1 MGDAQEQ
8 PQVPDPA
15 EALAR
20 ATVRRSAVL
29 PAPPERVWKALT
41 DDEELS
47 AWFGGSARLDPRPDG
62 TGTFVSPE
70 GRRTARVKR
79 AEPCRRLTW
88 RWWPEEDADDDAGDD
103 SSGDDSNG
111 DDSSDDDPSRGD
123 DGGAIA
129 GASEVDLVLAPVPG
143 GTRVEVTETPV
154 SPTASVLWALRL
166 EALAR
171 SSAPVVACHS
181 VAVG

>member
-1 MGDAQEQ
+1 MGDAQQQ

-41 DDEELS
+41 DDDELS
-47 AWFGGSARLDPRPDG
+47 AWFGGAARLDPRPGG
-62 TGTFVSPE
+62 TGTFVSAE

-79 AEPCRRLTW
+79 AEPGRRLTW
-88 RWWPEEDADDDAGDD
+88 RWWPAGDADDA
-103 SSGDDSNG
+103 SGDDPNG
-111 DDSSDDDPSRGD
+111 DDSRGD
-123 DGGAIA
+123 ESGNAPGGDDRDGID

-143 GTRVEVTETPV
+143 GTRIEVTETPV
-154 SPTASVLWALRL
+154 GPAASVQWALRL
-166 EALAR
+166 EVLAQIG
-171 SSAPVVACHS
+171 APAGACHC

>member
-1 MGDAQEQ
+1 MDDAQEQ

-88 RWWPEEDADDDAGDD
+88 RWWPEDDADDDAGDD
-103 SSGDDSNG
+103 SSGDDSSG

-166 EALAR
+166 EVLAQ
-171 SSAPVVACHS
+171 SSAVACHS